1 MVGLDDVKILTDDVV
16 TVNSNSVI
24 ELSKLLLL
32 PGIIT
37 VVDITISR

>member
-1 MVGLDDVKILTDDVV
+1 MIGVDDMRILTDDVV

-32 PGIIT
+32 LGIIT

>member
-1 MVGLDDVKILTDDVV
+1 MRILTDDVV

-32 PGIIT
+32 LGIIT

>member
-1 MVGLDDVKILTDDVV
+1 MLTDDVV

-37 VVDITISR
+37 VVDIIISR

>member
-1 MVGLDDVKILTDDVV
+1 MRILTDDVV

-24 ELSKLLLL
+24 EQSKLLLL
-32 PGIIT
+32 LGIIT

>member
-1 MVGLDDVKILTDDVV
+1 MDDVRILTDNEVV